1 MMAGG
6 TESRGETMARS
17 MQRFG
22 RFLVRQWQLSG
33 RISRS
38 AKAARVDNR
47 DTLLATQEFDRPA
60 QQSPDTHI

>member
-1 MMAGG
+1 
-6 TESRGETMARS
+6 MARS

-22 RFLVRQWQLSG
+22 RFLVRQWQVSG

-47 DTLLATQEFDRPA
+47 DTLLKTQEFDRPA

>member
-1 MMAGG
+1 
-6 TESRGETMARS
+6 MARS

-22 RFLVRQWQLSG
+22 RFLLRQWQLSG

-38 AKAARVDNR
+38 AKAGRVDNR
-47 DTLLATQEFDRPA
+47 DTLLKTQEFDRPG